1 MMTDYP
7 NLLIRASAG
16 SGKTYQLSNRY
27 LSLLRQ
33 GVQPD
38 QILATTFT
46 RKAAGE
52 ILDRVMV
59 RLAEAA
65 LDETDR
71 GVLATDIGDSALSKT
86 DCLEALGRLIRHLHR
101 LRVCTLDAFFAQ
113 LAGSFSLELGLPT
126 GWRIIEPVRDGN
138 LRREAI
144 AMTLQ
149 GGSHREVERLLHLMA
164 KGEARRS
171 ISTLIQ
177 STVDD
182 LYGLYLETEP
192 SAWQRIPKPKMLRDE
207 EVAAAIASIRDAPLP
222 DDKRA
227 TTAREKD
234 VAAAEQRDWA
244 TFVGKGFG
252 VKILDG
258 ATTYQRKT
266 IPAEMVAAYQPLLD
280 HARGALLH
288 QVANQTEAT
297 YELLDKFHHC
307 YEQLK
312 HNARAVRFD
321 DITRTLARNAA
332 LGDIRQQQFRL
343 DTAIRHLLLDE
354 FQDTSLA
361 QWHVLRP
368 FAKDV
373 TARNLADSGEST
385 ATRAPD
391 ASFFCV
397 GDVKQAIYGWRGG
410 LSEIFDALKGELTG
424 LTDESMDVSYRSSQ
438 PVIDAVN
445 QVFRHAVRHPNLER
459 YEAGV
464 TQWCDKF
471 QDHSTARKKLRGYVE
486 LVAAPAPGDDEDK
499 KGVKFQYAAQR
510 IAEMVKQ
517 SPGSSVGV
525 LVRSNDAVAHMIYEL
540 RHQQVPASE
549 EGGNPLTDSPAV
561 QLILS
566 LLKLADHPGDTI
578 ARFHVT
584 SSPLGAALRFTD
596 HEQTTRTL
604 GLATEVRASLLHEG
618 YGPTLLRWSRLLQPH
633 CDRRDRN
640 RLRQFVE
647 MAYEYQSIATLRTA
661 DFLAHVESQR
671 VADPTTAEVRVMTVH
686 QAKGLQFDIV
696 VLPDL
701 DNNLVGQPSSCVV
714 GQPSPTEP
722 VDRVCLY
729 RNSAIQKLLPGELQ
743 ELFDLDVRRNVNE
756 AMCVLY
762 VAVTR
767 AIHALHMIVFPSAAK
782 EKTLPKKPAGLL
794 RAALTDG
801 QLLEPETVAFC
812 CGEPRWYEH
821 EPSPATHGT
830 MPSDE
835 PVKREVKLAPM
846 PHDSRLDHT
855 SPSMLEGG
863 ARVPGHRVL
872 DLTSSIAT
880 SRGTL
885 IHALFEQITWI
896 DDGVPERERLQKVAE
911 RLNNAGLDIDQQLD
925 AFVRMI
931 AMPEIAAVLR
941 RDFYVAAQD
950 QSLLAAL
957 PPECVG
963 KSLQVKVH
971 NERRFTVRDDRQ
983 ILAGVIDRLVLVYDQ
998 KQLVAADI
1006 IDYKTD
1012 AVRGGV
1018 PDALEQLVAHYQPQ
1032 IEAYRRAVATM
1043 FRLPPQR
1050 IAARLAFVS
1059 VGIVRSL

>member
-16 SGKTYQLSNRY
+16 SGKTYRLSNRY
-27 LSLLRQ
+27 LGLLRHD
-33 GVQPD
+33 VQPD
-38 QILATTFT
+38 QVLATTFT

-65 LDETDR
+65 LNKQDR
-71 GVLATDIGDSALSKT
+71 DRLATAIGDSTLSKA
-86 DCLEALGRLIRHLHR
+86 DCLEALRRLIRHLHR

-113 LAGSFSLELGLPT
+113 LASSFSLELGLPP

-149 GGSHREVERLLHLMA
+149 DGSRSEVDRLLHLMA

-192 SAWQRIPKPKMLRDE
+192 SAWQRIPKPKMLRDKE
-207 EVAAAIASIRDAPLP
+207 IDAAIAAIQEAPLP
-222 DDKRA
+222 DDSRA
-227 TTAREKD
+227 AAAREKD
-234 VAAAEQRDWA
+234 VAAAEQGDW
-244 TFVGKGFG
+244 TGFIGKGFG
-252 VKILDG
+252 AKVLDG

-266 IPAEMVAAYQPLLD
+266 IPAELIAAYQTLLE
-280 HARGALLH
+280 HARAALLH

-297 YELLDKFHHC
+297 YELLNKFHNA

-332 LGDIRQQQFRL
+332 IGDIRQQQFRL
-343 DTAIRHLLLDE
+343 DTAIHHLLLDE

-368 FAKDV
+368 FARDI
-373 TARNLADSGEST
+373 TERNRADAPPASS
-385 ATRAPD
+385 PD

-410 LSEIFDALKGELTG
+410 LSEIFDALEGELTG
-424 LTDESMDVSYRSSQ
+424 LTEESMDVSYRSSQ

-445 QVFRHAVRHPNLER
+445 QIFQQATRHPNLER

-464 TQWCDKF
+464 THWCDSF
-471 QDHSTARKKLRGYVE
+471 QEHSTARKNLRGYVE
-486 LVAAPAPGDDEDK
+486 LVVAPAPGDDENK
-499 KGVKFQYAAQR
+499 KDVKTQYAARR

-517 SPGSSVGV
+517 APESSIGV

-540 RHQQVPASE
+540 RHQQIPASE

-578 ARFHVT
+578 AAFHVA
-584 SSPLGAALRFTD
+584 SSPLGAALGFTD
-596 HEQTTRTL
+596 HTQATRSL
-604 GLATEVRASLLHEG
+604 GLATKVRSSLLHEG
-618 YGPTLLRWSRLLQPH
+618 YGPTILSWARMLQPH
-633 CDRRDRN
+633 CDRRDGN

-647 MAYEYQSIATLRTA
+647 LAYDYQSIATLRTA
-661 DFLAHVESQR
+661 EFLAHVEAQR
-671 VADPTTAEVRVMTVH
+671 VADPTTAEVRVMTIH

-701 DNNLVGQPSSCVV
+701 DNNLAGQASSCVV

-729 RNSAIQKLLPGELQ
+729 RGSAIQKLLPVELQ
-743 ELFDLDVRRNVNE
+743 ELFDTEVRRNVNE

-767 AIHALHMIVFPSAAK
+767 AIHALHMIVLPSSAS
-782 EKTLPKKPAGLL
+782 EKKLPKKPSGLL

-801 QLLEPETVAFC
+801 QPLEPETIAFSR
-812 CGEPRWYEH
+812 GEPRWYEH
-821 EPSPATHGT
+821 TQPPISSESVAIVQPA
-830 MPSDE
+830 
-835 PVKREVKLAPM
+835 KLKVKLASM
-846 PHDSRLDHT
+846 PHDSRLEHT
-855 SPSMLEGG
+855 SPSQLEGG
-863 ARVPGHRVL
+863 ARVPASRVL
-872 DLTSSIAT
+872 DLKSSVAT
-880 SRGTL
+880 SRGTM
-885 IHALFEQITWI
+885 IHALFEQITWL
-896 DDGVPERERLQKVAE
+896 DDGVPEPRRLQDVAE
-911 RLNNAGLDIDQQLD
+911 QMNSAGLDVAKQLD
-925 AFVRMI
+925 AFARMV
-931 AMPEIAAVLR
+931 AMPNIAEVLCR
-941 RDFYVAAQD
+941 SFYEAAEEA
-950 QSLLAAL
+950 SLLSAFGPKYA
-957 PPECVG
+957 G
-963 KSLQVKVH
+963 KTLRAEVH
-971 NERRFTVRDDRQ
+971 NERRFVVRDDKQ
-983 ILAGVIDRLVLVYDQ
+983 ILAGVIDRLVLLYDQ
-998 KQLVAADI
+998 DQLVAADI
-1006 IDYKTD
+1006 LDYKTD
-1012 AVRGGV
+1012 SVRESA
-1018 PDALEQLVAHYQPQ
+1018 PDALDQLVTHYQPQ
-1032 IEAYRRAVATM
+1032 VDAYRRAVATM